1 MKLDKCL
8 KKNIEVLDKELG
20 ITKSFDIINRE
31 FQIGGKTASLL
42 FIDGFA
48 KDDIMLW
55 IMQQLQDVKREE
67 IVPNTVKKIVEK
79 KIGYLEVETTDRVE
93 DVVDKV
99 LAGPLI
105 LLVDGIC
112 EAIIID
118 AREYPVRAPEE
129 SDLEKVTRGARDGL
143 VETIVFNTAL
153 IRRRIRDP
161 KLRNEIFQVGTRSK
175 TDVVVSYIEDIA
187 NPELVA
193 QAKDKIQAIETDAL
207 IMGEKTLEEFIL
219 GRNWNPLPQA
229 KFTERPDVAAA
240 HLLEGHIIIMVDTS
254 PSVMIIPV
262 CMFHFTQHAEDYY
275 QNPAVGTYLR
285 WIRLLAMVAS
295 LLLPPVWLLLVQYK
309 DVLPETLK
317 FLGPKEMSSVPI
329 FLQFIILE
337 IGIDV
342 LRIASIHTPSAL
354 TTSMAI
360 IGALLLGEF
369 AVKVG
374 LFVPETILYIAI
386 AGIGSFAT
394 PSIEF
399 SMAIRIFRL
408 ILLVA
413 TGLLKIFGF
422 MIGILFI
429 FVILLFTKSF
439 GGVRYTWPLIPFN
452 GPALSTIFFRKP
464 VPEVR
469 FRPDFLNTQDKDDA
483 PSDENQ

>member
-1 MKLDKCL
+1 MRLDKSI
-8 KKNIEVLDKELG
+8 KKNIEILDRELG

-42 FIDGFA
+42 FVDGFV
-48 KDDIMLW
+48 KDDVMLW
-55 IMQQLQDVKREE
+55 VMQQLQNASREE
-67 IVPNTVKKIVEK
+67 IVPNIVKKLVEG
-79 KIGYLEVETTDRVE
+79 KIGYLEVETTDKIE
-93 DVVDKV
+93 EVVDKV
-99 LAGPLI
+99 LAGPIALLI
-105 LLVDGIC
+105 DGVN

-118 AREYPVRAPEE
+118 AREYPVRSPEE

-161 KLRNEIFQVGTRSK
+161 KLRNEIFQVGSRSK

-187 NPELVA
+187 NPELVK
-193 QAKDKIQAIETDAL
+193 QVKEKIQAISTDSL
-207 IMGEKTLEEFIL
+207 VMGDKTLEEFIL

-240 HLLEGHIIIMVDTS
+240 HLLEGHIVIMVDTS
-254 PSVMIIPV
+254 PSVMIVPV

-285 WIRLLAMVAS
+285 WVRFLSIVFS
-295 LLLPPVWLLLVQYK
+295 LILPPLWLLTVQYK
-309 DVLPETLK
+309 DMLPEALK
-317 FLGPKEMSSVPI
+317 FIGPKQPVPIPI
-329 FLQFIILE
+329 FLQFLILE
-337 IGIDV
+337 IGIDM
-342 LRIASIHTPSAL
+342 LRIASIHTPNAL
-354 TTSMAI
+354 TTSLGI

-374 LFVPETILYIAI
+374 WFVPETILYIAI

-394 PSIEF
+394 PSLEF
-399 SMAIRIFRL
+399 ALAIRLFRI
-408 ILLVA
+408 ILLIS
-413 TGLLKIFGF
+413 TGLLRIYGF
-422 MIGILFI
+422 VLGMLFVLMILF
-429 FVILLFTKSF
+429 FTRSF

-452 GPALSTIFFRKP
+452 RRALSTIFFRKP

-469 FRPDFLNTQDKDDA
+469 YRPDFLNVQDKDDA
-483 PSDENQ
+483 S